1 MWPQDKTM
9 GHPFVTLREWG
20 NGKMSNASVRFLYIN
35 TCGTNRRNRRSVWN
49 KQEEG
54 EISAVTGLWPHCS
67 YREGVEQLPWLEC
80 CHKWPHTAEEGWIR
94 NTQSWIYPSQEAAA
108 LVVCWALSQGGWQ
121 ERWEV
126 MGQDQRAGWGGWHWS
141 GCLLQAAR
149 AGGGREWE
157 LLQAPRN
164 SLTVTHPASC
174 GGISL
179 TWHPLEKPKQC
190 RRFLESTDDDFLSL
204 VVKDPTRNSALLDF
218 ILTNSEGLFGAVNM
232 GKILAVV
239 TMRLWRSAM
248 GEEERRERDCN
259 HGLVI

>member
-20 NGKMSNASVRFLYIN
+20 NGKMSNASVRFLYTN

-164 SLTVTHPASC
+164 SLTVTPCFLWGDITNLTSTREAQTMQEIPGKHWWWLPITSGEGSHKEQCTPWLHINKQWGPFWSC
-174 GGISL
+174 EYGENLGCSDHEVVEISNGWGGKKG
-179 TWHPLEKPKQC
+179 E
-190 RRFLESTDDDFLSL
+190 
-204 VVKDPTRNSALLDF
+204 
-218 ILTNSEGLFGAVNM
+218 
-232 GKILAVV
+232 
-239 TMRLWRSAM
+239 RL
-248 GEEERRERDCN
+248 
-259 HGLVI
+259 